1 MIEQLQ
7 SLMKALEAGSY
18 NGCSRTV
25 GTGRC
30 LMVEDLS
37 PVMHNVTF
45 DDSHIKL
52 QKMLPSKD
60 VKSSTSSVQPTA

>member
-7 SLMKALEAGSY
+7 GLMKALEAGSY
-18 NGCSRTV
+18 MAAPGQLVQGCR
-25 GTGRC
+25 

-45 DDSHIKL
+45 DDS
-52 QKMLPSKD
+52 PY
-60 VKSSTSSVQPTA
+60 